1 MVLAFCRCNPYS
13 FLLSVVNLI
22 LPLTLEIG
30 LRSSSLGI
38 ARYQQPGEGMKA
50 VKTRTVAAAGQ
61 YEADEPPALAV
72 HPCIFSMKV
81 LIRIMLLFRLLVI

>member
-1 MVLAFCRCNPYS
+1 MQHFF
-13 FLLSVVNLI
+13 FLLSFVNLI
-22 LPLTLEIG
+22 LPLTLEIV

-81 LIRIMLLFRLLVI
+81 WIRIMLLFRLLVI

>member
-1 MVLAFCRCNPYS
+1 MQHFF
-13 FLLSVVNLI
+13 FLLSFVNLI

-30 LRSSSLGI
+30 LRRQRSSSLGI